1 MTGRAGVSSSPAS
14 VPPGSVPPGSRSQS
28 ADAGVAA
35 PSGAALR
42 TILDLSGQLL
52 CVCDRLD
59 RVAWCN
65 RSWERLL
72 GHRTNEL
79 VGHALADLLHP
90 DDPSVAAMADA
101 GAPVRARVRQADASW
116 RWIEWTARAE
126 PERGLVY
133 LSGRDL
139 TERRAADDAVRA
151 GEARLRGIVEHSP
164 SPMFVQDLAG
174 RYLLAN
180 DGWSSLAGLA
190 ATEIVGTT
198 DDRCQPDNAD
208 VLSALRVELVG
219 RSSAVTRDIRLQTPD
234 GPRDL
239 LLTEFLLRDD
249 GGQAYAIGG
258 IATDITDRK
267 RVAASLAE
275 RERILETVLEASPD
289 IISLLDRHGRIVRIS
304 AAEKTILGHQ
314 HRDPSDLDLLTLVHP
329 EDFDEAASA
338 FIQMVTGA
346 IRQVH
351 IRYRV
356 KDVHGHWMMM
366 DSRGQAIVN
375 DAGEFLGAVVVS
387 RDVTSRLEAEQR
399 LLAVRQAAEQASRA
413 KSDFLSRMSHEL
425 RTPLNSI
432 LGFSQLLQMDELP
445 MQQADAVEHILRG
458 GRHLLDLIDEVL
470 DIARIETGHL
480 ELSIRPVLVWD
491 VVSDAVDLIRPA
503 ADRADVAVRIAAEPG
518 DGSAV
523 LADRQ
528 RLLQVL
534 LNLVSNAVKY
544 NRPGGRVDISC
555 DATPGGRLR
564 IVVADTGRGIRVE
577 DSDRVFEPFDRLGA
591 EQSGV
596 EGTGVGLSLS
606 RNLVEKM
613 GGLLD
618 FESVADIG
626 STFFV
631 ELPTAVVSETVRSDR
646 PAAGAPTPAFR
657 VLLVEPNLSSLELV
671 ERVLARRPGIAVLGA
686 MHGRLGLELAR
697 EHHPDLV
704 LLELN
709 LPDMPGA
716 ALLERLG
723 EDPATAGIPVAV
735 LSSEETPHQMRR
747 LLGRGVAGQVAKP
760 IDVRALL
767 SLVDA
772 VRAAS
777 GR

>member
-1 MTGRAGVSSSPAS
+1 MSS
-14 VPPGSVPPGSRSQS
+14 G
-28 ADAGVAA
+28 GVAA
-35 PSGAALR
+35 PSGPALR
-42 TILDLSGQLL
+42 AVLDLSPQLL
-52 CVCDRLD
+52 CASEPDGRLL
-59 RVAWCN
+59 WCN
-65 RSWERLL
+65 GTWERLL
-72 GHRTNEL
+72 GHDRAAL
-79 VGHALADLLHP
+79 VGSALGDLIHP
-90 DDPSVAAMADA
+90 DDAPALA
-101 GAPVRARVRQADASW
+101 GAAFATGRADDDGESSLTRARVRHHDGSW
-116 RWIEWTARAE
+116 RLVEWTVHADPR
-126 PERGLVY
+126 RGLRYVA
-133 LSGRDL
+133 GRDL
-139 TERRAADDAVRA
+139 TERRAADDAART
-151 GEARLRGIVEHSP
+151 GEARLRGLLEHSP
-164 SPMFVQDLAG
+164 SPMFVQDLLG

-180 DGWSSLAGLA
+180 EGWARVAGRTVDQVVG
-190 ATEIVGTT
+190 ATDPECLPLSAERLSELRREVLDHGTACT
-198 DDRCQPDNAD
+198 AD
-208 VLSALRVELVG
+208 VGLETS
-219 RSSAVTRDIRLQTPD
+219 D

-239 LLTEFLLRDD
+239 LVTEFPLRDD
-249 GGQAYAIGG
+249 AGDVYATGG

-267 RVAASLAE
+267 RVAATLAE
-275 RERILETVLEASPD
+275 RERLLETVLGASPD
-289 IISLLDRHGRIVRIS
+289 IICLLDRRGRIERIS
-304 AAEKTILGHQ
+304 AAERAILGH
-314 HRDPSDLDLLTLVHP
+314 HHPHPADADLFPLVHP
-329 EDFDEAASA
+329 DDFDEVASG

-351 IRYRV
+351 VRYRV
-356 KDVHGHWMMM
+356 KDVEGRWVTL
-366 DSRGQAIVN
+366 DSRSQAIV
-375 DAGEFLGAVVVS
+375 DDSGAFVGAVVVS
-387 RDVTSRLEAEQR
+387 RDVTARLESEQR

-491 VVSDAVDLIRPA
+491 VVSDAVDLIRPV

-555 DATPGGRLR
+555 ASAPGGRLR
-564 IVVADTGRGIRVE
+564 IAVADTGRGIRA
-577 DSDRVFEPFDRLGA
+577 DDMDRVFEPFDRLGA

-606 RNLVEKM
+606 RHLAEKM
-613 GGLLD
+613 GGSLEV
-618 FESVADIG
+618 ESVPDVG

-631 ELPTAVVSETVRSDR
+631 DLPVAVVSDNVRSDR
-646 PAAGAPTPAFR
+646 SAAAGPGSAGAFR
-657 VLLVEPNLSSLELV
+657 VLLVESNLPSLELV
-671 ERVLARRPGIAVLGA
+671 ERVLARRPGVVVLGA
-686 MHGRLGLELAR
+686 MHGRMGLELAR
-697 EHHPDLV
+697 EHHPDLI
-704 LLELN
+704 LIDLQ

-716 ALLERLG
+716 ALLDRLG
-723 EDPATAGIPVAV
+723 EDVVTAGIPVAV
-735 LSSEETPHQMRR
+735 LSSEESPHQVRR
-747 LLGRGVAGQVAKP
+747 LLGRGVAGHVAKP